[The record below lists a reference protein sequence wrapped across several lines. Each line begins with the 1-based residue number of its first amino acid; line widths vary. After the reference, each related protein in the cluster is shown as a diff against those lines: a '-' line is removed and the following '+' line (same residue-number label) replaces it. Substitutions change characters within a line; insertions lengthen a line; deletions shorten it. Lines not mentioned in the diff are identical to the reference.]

1 MSDLDVRVYPD
12 ADSLA
17 AAVAAALVA
26 AIRQAQA
33 RRGVADIVLTGGGIG
48 IKSLAAVRSTPGADG
63 VDWSRVNVWWGDERY
78 LPAGDPDRNE
88 TQARAALLDA
98 LPLDPL
104 RVHPMPADTG
114 DADDAARTYADLL
127 RVDAGE
133 ARDVPAFDVLMLG
146 MGPEGH
152 VASLFPKSPGVHA
165 AAAVIA
171 VHDSPKPPPVRLSLS
186 LAAIRAAHAVWL
198 IAAGEEKAE
207 AVAQCVAGAN
217 PQEIPAAGARGQ
229 EASVLWVDVEA
240 AALLG

>member
-26 AIRQAQA
+26 AIHQAQA
-33 RRGVADIVLTGGGIG
+33 RRGMADIVLTGGGVG
-48 IKSLAAVRSTPGADG
+48 IKSLAAVLSAPGADG
-63 VDWSRVNVWWGDERY
+63 VDWSRVNVWWGDERF

-88 TQARAALLDA
+88 TQAKAALLDA
-98 LPLDPL
+98 LPLDPV
-104 RVHPMPADTG
+104 RVHPMPTDTQ
-114 DADDAARTYADLL
+114 DADDAARAYTDQLCVHAG
-127 RVDAGE
+127 DAL
-133 ARDVPAFDVLMLG
+133 DVPAFDVLMLG

-152 VASLFPKSPGVHA
+152 VASLFPKSPGIHA

-171 VHDSPKPPPVRLSLS
+171 VHDSPKPPPVRLSLT

-207 AVAQCVAGAN
+207 AVAQCVAGAD
-217 PQEIPAAGARGQ
+217 PAQVPAAGARGQ
-229 EASVLWVDVEA
+229 KASVLWVDAKA
-240 AALLG
+240 ATLLG